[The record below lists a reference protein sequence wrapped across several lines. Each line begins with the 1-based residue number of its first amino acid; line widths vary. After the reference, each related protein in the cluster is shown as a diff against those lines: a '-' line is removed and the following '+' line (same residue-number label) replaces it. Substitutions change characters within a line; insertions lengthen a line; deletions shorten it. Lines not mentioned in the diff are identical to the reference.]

1 MLNIGKI
8 LLDGGILTLLVSVY
22 LIGVIYYTCSDLLL
36 EIKSNLIP
44 ELVEIS
50 LRTHSITPS

>member
-22 LIGVIYYTCSDLLL
+22 LLGVIYYTCSDLWL
-36 EIKSNLIP
+36 K
-44 ELVEIS
+44 
-50 LRTHSITPS
+50 